1 MRDDGGGINLDKI
14 RARALKMGLDE
25 SDLSTA
31 SNNDLL
37 DIIFKPGFSTTNQVT
52 DLSGR
57 GVGMDV
63 VRTNLRQVR
72 GEVSADTQPG
82 AGTTFIIPVPFTL
95 SIVRVLL
102 VESEGM
108 MLAFPADAVE
118 EMLLLKPEMVLW
130 SAGQEVL
137 NWEGYMVSLICLSQ
151 WLHLPRPQRR
161 ADTEAIPTINQPTV
175 LMVAQGDDLVGI

>member
-1 MRDDGGGINLDKI
+1 MITMRDDGGSINLDKI

-37 DIIFKPGFSTTNQVT
+37 DIIFKPGFSTTDQVT

-82 AGTTFIIPVPFTL
+82 AGTTFIITVPFTL

-108 MLAFPADAVE
+108 MLVPCRRCRRNATSQTRNGFVE
-118 EMLLLKPEMVLW
+118 CW
-130 SAGQEVL
+130 SRSPQLGRIHGL
-137 NWEGYMVSLICLSQ
+137 TD
-151 WLHLPRPQRR
+151 LPGSM
-161 ADTEAIPTINQPTV
+161 ATLASSSEK
-175 LMVAQGDDLVGI
+175 G